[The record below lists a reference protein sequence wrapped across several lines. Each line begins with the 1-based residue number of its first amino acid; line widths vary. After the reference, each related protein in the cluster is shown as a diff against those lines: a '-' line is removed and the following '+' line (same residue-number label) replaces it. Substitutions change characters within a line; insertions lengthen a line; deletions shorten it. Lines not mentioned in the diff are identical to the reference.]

1 MKATNDFLMITKE
14 IKIYTIS
21 LFLLFCSFSKT
32 EAQENLAKKLQ
43 TYVQEFNSNDHEAVI
58 NQIPNKAAYDWMVAN
73 IPLLDCPDKAIEKTY
88 YFRWWSYRKHIKSSP
103 EGTLVTE
110 FIEPVKHAGKYNS
123 ISCALGHHLYEG
135 RWLKNNTFLKEYID
149 FWLYH
154 ADKGQSK
161 PRFHQFSS
169 WLPDALLAYYK
180 VCPDEQYLKER
191 LSDLDLDFKKWEKER
206 KGANELFWQYDVQDG
221 MEESVSGGRK
231 VHNMRPSINS
241 YMYGNAVAI
250 AAIAKLL
257 GNSSLEKKY
266 NAYAQ
271 SLRTLVLDSLWDK
284 EDQFFKTRLENGTLH
299 QTREAIGYIPWYFQ
313 LPPDKAQYG
322 KAWLQLPDTAGFNA
336 PWGTTTAE
344 RREPT
349 FRTRGTGHSC
359 EWDGAIWPFTSSQ
372 TIRGMANYLSAY
384 KHNEGIDA
392 ADLYEQIHKYAKSH
406 VMDGKPYIGE
416 YQDEKTGE
424 WLKGDNPRSKFY
436 NHSTFADVIIQDLI
450 GVKPQIGN
458 RLEIKPLIPKDQWAY
473 FSLTQLIY
481 HGKDVALYWDATGQQ
496 YHKGKGFTVYVD
508 GKKAFQQKELKNCQV
523 NLN

>member
-1 MKATNDFLMITKE
+1 MK
-14 IKIYTIS
+14 IKIAV
-21 LFLLFCSFSKT
+21 FAALFCSLAQVG
-32 EAQENLAKKLQ
+32 AQENLSKKLQ
-43 TYVQEFNSNDHEAVI
+43 VYVEQFNANDNEAVI
-58 NQIPNKAAYDWMVAN
+58 NKIPNKDSYDWMAKN
-73 IPLLDCPDKAIEKTY
+73 IPLLDCPDEEIEQTY

-135 RWLKNNTFLKEYID
+135 RWLKDNAFLKEYID

-161 PRFHQFSS
+161 RRFHQFSS

-180 VCPDEQYLKER
+180 VSPDDQYIKDR
-191 LSDLDLDFKKWEKER
+191 LLDLDKDFEKWEAER
-206 KGANELFWQYDVQDG
+206 KSKNGLFWQYDVQDG
-221 MEESVSGGRK
+221 MEESVSGGRR
-231 VHNMRPSINS
+231 VQNMRPSINS

-250 AAIAKLL
+250 ATIAKLAS
-257 GNSSLEKKY
+257 NADLEKKY
-266 NAYAQ
+266 KAYAK
-271 SLRTLVLDSLWDK
+271 SLRIMVLDSLWDK
-284 EDQFFKTRLENGTLH
+284 EDQFFKTKLEKGPLH
-299 QTREAIGYIPWYFQ
+299 PTREAIGYIPWYFH
-313 LPPDKAQYG
+313 LPPDKTMYG

-372 TIRGMANYLSAY
+372 TIRGMANYLSDY
-384 KHNEGIDA
+384 KKNNAINTE
-392 ADLYEQIHKYAKSH
+392 DLYEQIHKYAKSH
-406 VMDGKPYIGE
+406 VMNGKPYIGE
-416 YQDEKTGE
+416 YQDEKNGE

-450 GVKPQIGN
+450 GIKPQVGN
-458 RLEIKPLIPKDQWAY
+458 VLEIKPLIPKGTWDY
-473 FSLTQLIY
+473 FSLTQLNY
-481 HGKDVALYWDATGQQ
+481 HQKTIAIYWDVTGKKYQ
-496 YHKGKGFTVYVD
+496 KGKGLTVYVD
-508 GKKAFQQKELKNCQV
+508 GKMALQHKNLKNCKI

>member
-1 MKATNDFLMITKE
+1 MKI
-14 IKIYTIS
+14 IKSILA
-21 LFLLFCSFSKT
+21 LFFCALSCVK
-32 EAQENLAKKLQ
+32 AQQKLEDKVHS
-43 TYVQEFNSNDHEAVI
+43 YVQEFNKNDNEAVI
-58 NQIPNKAAYDWMVAN
+58 NNIPNKDAYDWMMAN
-73 IPLLDCPDKAIEKTY
+73 IPLFDCPDKEIEQTY

-135 RWLKNNTFLKEYID
+135 RWIRDNAFLKEYID

-154 ADKGQSK
+154 ADKNQSK

-169 WLPDALLAYYK
+169 WLPDALLAYCK
-180 VCPDEQYLKER
+180 VNPDNQYLKDR
-191 LSDLDLDFKKWEKER
+191 LLDLDLDFEKWEKER
-206 KGANELFWQYDVQDG
+206 KTKNGLFWQFDVQDG

-250 AAIAKLL
+250 ATIAKLVS
-257 GNSSLEKKY
+257 NPKLEKKY
-266 NAYAQ
+266 NSYEQ
-271 SLRTLVLDSLWDK
+271 TLRQLILDSLWDK
-284 EDQFFKTRLENGTLH
+284 EDQFFKTKMEKGELH
-299 QTREAIGYIPWYFQ
+299 PTREAIGFIPWYFH
-313 LPPDKAQYG
+313 LPPDRTAYG

-372 TIRGMANYLSAY
+372 TIRGMANYLSDY
-384 KHNEGIDA
+384 KRNKAVDA
-392 ADLYEQIHKYAKSH
+392 NDLYEQIHKYAKSH
-406 VMDGKPYIGE
+406 VMNGKPYIGE

-424 WLKGDNPRSKFY
+424 WLKGDHPRSKFY

-450 GVKPQIGN
+450 GIKPQIN
-458 RLEIKPLIPKDQWAY
+458 PILEIKPLISKDQWDY
-473 FSLTQLIY
+473 FSLTQLTY
-481 HGKDVALYWDATGQQ
+481 HNKNIAIYWDVTGEK
-496 YHKGKGFTVYVD
+496 YHKGKGLTIYVD
-508 GKKAFQQKELKNCQV
+508 GVKSMQKKVLKNCKI
-523 NLN
+523 NLK

>member
-1 MKATNDFLMITKE
+1 MK
-14 IKIYTIS
+14 IKKSILALI
-21 LFLLFCSFSKT
+21 FCALSYAK
-32 EAQENLAKKLQ
+32 AQEKLVEKVQ
-43 TYVQEFNSNDHEAVI
+43 AYVQEFNNNDNEAVI
-58 NQIPNKAAYDWMVAN
+58 NKIPNKEAYDWMISNV
-73 IPLLDCPDKAIEKTY
+73 PLLDCPDKEIEQTY

-135 RWLKNNTFLKEYID
+135 RWIRDNAFLKEYID

-154 ADKGQSK
+154 ADKNQSK

-180 VCPDEQYLKER
+180 VNPDKQYLRDR
-191 LSDLDLDFKKWEKER
+191 LSDLDLDFEKWEKER
-206 KGANELFWQYDVQDG
+206 KNKNGLFWQFDVQDG

-250 AAIAKLL
+250 ATIAKLVS
-257 GNSSLEKKY
+257 NSALEKKY
-266 NAYAQ
+266 STYAQ
-271 SLRTLVLDSLWDK
+271 SLRKLVLDSLWDN
-284 EDQFFKTRLENGTLH
+284 EDQFFKTRLEKGGLH
-299 QTREAIGYIPWYFQ
+299 PTREAIGFIPWYFH
-313 LPPDKAQYG
+313 LPPDKTTYG
-322 KAWLQLPDTAGFNA
+322 KAWLQLPDTTGFNA

-372 TIRGMANYLSAY
+372 TIRGMANYLIDY
-384 KHNEGIDA
+384 KKNQGIDA
-392 ADLYEQIHKYAKSH
+392 NDLYEQVHKYAKSH
-406 VMDGKPYIGE
+406 VMNGKPYIGE

-436 NHSTFADVIIQDLI
+436 NHSTFADIIIQDLI
-450 GVKPQIGN
+450 GIKPQAN
-458 RLEIKPLIPKDQWAY
+458 SVLEIKPLISKDKWDY
-473 FSLTQLIY
+473 FALTQLTY
-481 HGKDVALYWDATGQQ
+481 HNKNIAIYWDVTGEK
-496 YHKGKGFTVYVD
+496 YNKGKGLTIYVD
-508 GKKAFQQKELKNCQV
+508 GMKSLQQRDLKNCKI
-523 NLN
+523 NLK

>member
-1 MKATNDFLMITKE
+1 MKI
-14 IKIYTIS
+14 IKSILA
-21 LFLLFCSFSKT
+21 LFFCALSCVK
-32 EAQENLAKKLQ
+32 AQQKLEDKVHS
-43 TYVQEFNSNDHEAVI
+43 YVQEFNKNDNEAVI
-58 NQIPNKAAYDWMVAN
+58 NNIPNKDAYDWMMAN
-73 IPLLDCPDKAIEKTY
+73 IPLFDCPDKEIEQTY

-135 RWLKNNTFLKEYID
+135 RWIRDNAFLKEYID

-154 ADKGQSK
+154 ADKNQSK

-169 WLPDALLAYYK
+169 WLPDALLAYCK
-180 VCPDEQYLKER
+180 VNPDNQYLKDR
-191 LSDLDLDFKKWEKER
+191 LLDLDLDFEKWEKER
-206 KGANELFWQYDVQDG
+206 KTKNGLFWQFDVQDG

-250 AAIAKLL
+250 ATIAKLVS
-257 GNSSLEKKY
+257 NPKLEKKY
-266 NAYAQ
+266 NSYAQ
-271 SLRTLVLDSLWDK
+271 TLRQLILDSLWDK
-284 EDQFFKTRLENGTLH
+284 EDQFFKTKMEKGELH
-299 QTREAIGYIPWYFQ
+299 PTREAIGFIPWYFH
-313 LPPDKAQYG
+313 LPPDRTAYG

-372 TIRGMANYLSAY
+372 TIRGMANYLSDY
-384 KHNEGIDA
+384 KRNKAVDA
-392 ADLYEQIHKYAKSH
+392 NDLYEQIHKYAKSH
-406 VMDGKPYIGE
+406 VMNGKPYIGE

-424 WLKGDNPRSKFY
+424 WLKGDHPRSKFY

-450 GVKPQIGN
+450 GIKPQIN
-458 RLEIKPLIPKDQWAY
+458 PILEIKPLISKDQWDY
-473 FSLTQLIY
+473 FSLTQLTY
-481 HGKDVALYWDATGQQ
+481 HNKNIAIYWDVTGEK
-496 YHKGKGFTVYVD
+496 YHKGKGLTIYVD
-508 GKKAFQQKELKNCQV
+508 GVKSMQQKDLKNCKI
-523 NLN
+523 NLK

>member
-1 MKATNDFLMITKE
+1 MK
-14 IKIYTIS
+14 IKKSI
-21 LFLLFCSFSKT
+21 LALLFCTLSYAK
-32 EAQENLAKKLQ
+32 AQEKLVDKVQ
-43 TYVQEFNSNDHEAVI
+43 AYVQEFNNNDSEAVI
-58 NQIPNKAAYDWMVAN
+58 NKIPNKDAYVWMMAN
-73 IPLLDCPDKAIEKTY
+73 IPLLDCPDREIEQTY

-135 RWLKNNTFLKEYID
+135 RWIRDNAFLKEYID

-161 PRFHQFSS
+161 RRFHQFSS

-180 VCPDEQYLKER
+180 VNPDKQYLKDR
-191 LSDLDLDFKKWEKER
+191 LSDLDLDFEKWEQER
-206 KGANELFWQYDVQDG
+206 KGKNGLFWQFDVQDG

-250 AAIAKLL
+250 AAIAKLVS
-257 GNSSLEKKY
+257 NPILEKKY
-266 NAYAQ
+266 SIYAQ
-271 SLRTLVLDSLWDK
+271 ALRQLVLDSLWDK
-284 EDQFFKTRLENGTLH
+284 ENQFFKTKLEKGSLH
-299 QTREAIGYIPWYFQ
+299 PTREAIGFVPWYFH
-313 LPPDKAQYG
+313 LPPDKATYG

-336 PWGTTTAE
+336 PWGITTAE

-372 TIRGMANYLSAY
+372 TIRGMANYLSDY
-384 KHNEGIDA
+384 KKNKGINA
-392 ADLYEQIHKYAKSH
+392 NDLYEQVHKYAKSH
-406 VMDGKPYIGE
+406 VMNGKPYIGE

-436 NHSTFADVIIQDLI
+436 NHSTFADIIIQDLI
-450 GVKPQIGN
+450 GVKPQTN
-458 RLEIKPLIPKDQWAY
+458 SLLEIKPLISKDKWDY
-473 FSLTQLIY
+473 FALTQLTY
-481 HGKDVALYWDATGQQ
+481 HHKNIAIYWDVTGER
-496 YHKGKGFTVYVD
+496 YHKGKGLTIYVD
-508 GKKAFQQKELKNCQV
+508 GKMSLQQKDLKNCKI

>member
-1 MKATNDFLMITKE
+1 MMITKKM
-14 IKIYTIS
+14 KINTALFALLLGLTS
-21 LFLLFCSFSKT
+21 LAY
-32 EAQENLAKKLQ
+32 AQERLPEKLHR
-43 TYVQEFNSNDHEAVI
+43 YVRQFNADDNEAVI
-58 NQIPNKAAYDWMVAN
+58 NKIANKDAYDWMLTN
-73 IPLLDCPDKAIEKTY
+73 IPLLDCPDKEIEQTY
-88 YFRWWSYRKHIKSSP
+88 YFRWWSYRKHIKTSP

-135 RWLKNNTFLKEYID
+135 RWLKNNSFLKEYID

-169 WLPDALLAYYK
+169 WLPDALLAYHK
-180 VCPDEQYLKER
+180 VSPDDQYLKDR
-191 LSDLDLDFKKWEKER
+191 LLDLDKDFEKWEKER
-206 KGANELFWQYDVQDG
+206 KGKNGLFWQYDVQDG
-221 MEESVSGGRK
+221 MEESVSGGRR

-250 AAIAKLL
+250 ATIAKLAA
-257 GNSSLEKKY
+257 NKDLEKKY
-266 NAYAQ
+266 TDYAR
-271 SLRTLVLDSLWDK
+271 SLRKLVLDSLWDE
-284 EDQFFKTRLENGTLH
+284 EDQFFKTRLEKGYLH
-299 QTREAIGYIPWYFQ
+299 STREAIGYIPWYFH
-313 LPPDKAQYG
+313 LPPDKAIYG
-322 KAWLQLPDTAGFNA
+322 QAWLQLPDTAGFNA

-372 TIRGMANYLSAY
+372 TIRGMANYLSDY
-384 KHNEGIDA
+384 KHNKTINV
-392 ADLYEQIHKYAKSH
+392 ADLYEQIYKYAKSH
-406 VMDGKPYIGE
+406 VMNGKPYIGE

-436 NHSTFADVIIQDLI
+436 NHSTFADIIIQDLI
-450 GVKPQIGN
+450 GVKPQLAN
-458 RLEIKPLIPKDQWAY
+458 RLEIRPLIPENQWDY
-473 FSLTQLIY
+473 FALTELSY
-481 HGKDVALYWDATGQQ
+481 HGKNIAIYWDTTGKIYQ
-496 YHKGKGFTVYVD
+496 KGKGFTIYVD
-508 GKKAFQQKELKNCQV
+508 GKRAYQQKNLKNCTV